1 MNDRNPELKVDA
13 TTGVEVTLPIAGAG
27 GRSYAFIIDWHIR
40 VLLALAWW
48 LVAAAGFSG
57 GFTSA
62 GSGAGAD
69 SVARF
74 LLITLPPLAIYFLYH
89 PILEIAMRGR
99 TPGKRMAG
107 IRIVTRDGA
116 SPGVGA
122 LLIRNA
128 FRLIDSLPAFYCLGL
143 GFVISTAQHVRI
155 GDLAAGTLL
164 VYDKADARAAVF
176 PRARTGGID
185 PRVETR
191 REGRIMHLY
200 VRPGFRRLGVGRLLI
215 AAIVEK
221 AGRHFPVINVR
232 APAEAFAFYEALG
245 FRRIDSQFETHRLR
259 LARSGKGG

>member
-143 GFVISTAQHVRI
+143 GFVMSTAQHVRI

-185 PRVETR
+185 PRVDELIDELVARWVELTPDAR
-191 REGRIMHLY
+191 TTIG
-200 VRPGFRRLGVGRLLI
+200 RRLLERVDPGAGTLDET
-215 AAIVEK
+215 AI
-221 AGRHFPVINVR
+221 
-232 APAEAFAFYEALG
+232 
-245 FRRIDSQFETHRLR
+245 FERLR
-259 LARSGKGG
+259 SMASAHG

>member
-1 MNDRNPELKVDA
+1 MNDRVPELKVDA

-48 LVAAAGFSG
+48 LVAAASFSG

-62 GSGAGAD
+62 GNSAGAD
-69 SVARF
+69 GVARF
-74 LLITLPPLAIYFLYH
+74 LLVTLPPFAIYFLYH

-128 FRLIDSLPAFYCLGL
+128 FRLIDSLPALYCLGL
-143 GFVISTAQHVRI
+143 GFVMSTAQHVRI

-176 PRARTGGID
+176 PRARAGGID
-185 PRVETR
+185 PRVDELIDELVARWAELTPDAR
-191 REGRIMHLY
+191 TTIG
-200 VRPGFRRLGVGRLLI
+200 RRLLERVDP
-215 AAIVEK
+215 AAGTLDET
-221 AGRHFPVINVR
+221 
-232 APAEAFAFYEALG
+232 AL
-245 FRRIDSQFETHRLR
+245 FERLR
-259 LARSGKGG
+259 SLASAHG